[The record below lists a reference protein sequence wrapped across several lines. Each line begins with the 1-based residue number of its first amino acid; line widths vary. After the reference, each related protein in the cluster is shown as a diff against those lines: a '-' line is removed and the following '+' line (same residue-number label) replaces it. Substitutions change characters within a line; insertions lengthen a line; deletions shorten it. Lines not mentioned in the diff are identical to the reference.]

1 MVGGATPLHPSI
13 INPTIPEH
21 LEDTGFF
28 SLKALG
34 SKKWQLLHLPFN
46 RAGSH
51 LPSWNSKLLGR
62 EWGGEEGHTHT
73 HTTHTL
79 LTLTSVFGSC
89 LCLETS
95 FQGADLKLGVLSD
108 QLPIH
113 TEEKWAWPS
122 KGAPSFPPAALAAAN
137 PTPAAAAQNLHTR
150 VCARTCACVCVCSF
164 YCSLYF
170 GVWTKFFTRIWG

>member
-13 INPTIPEH
+13 INPTISEH

-73 HTTHTL
+73 HPADPD
-79 LTLTSVFGSC
+79 
-89 LCLETS
+89 LCVWKLS
-95 FQGADLKLGVLSD
+95 LSRDLFSG
-108 QLPIH
+108 
-113 TEEKWAWPS
+113 
-122 KGAPSFPPAALAAAN
+122 G
-137 PTPAAAAQNLHTR
+137 
-150 VCARTCACVCVCSF
+150 
-164 YCSLYF
+164 
-170 GVWTKFFTRIWG
+170 